1 MKFRLIIALKL
12 IVSGTARGR
21 TVSSVT
27 NREICPGTRHGK

>member
-27 NREICPGTRHGK
+27 SRDLAPGTRHGK